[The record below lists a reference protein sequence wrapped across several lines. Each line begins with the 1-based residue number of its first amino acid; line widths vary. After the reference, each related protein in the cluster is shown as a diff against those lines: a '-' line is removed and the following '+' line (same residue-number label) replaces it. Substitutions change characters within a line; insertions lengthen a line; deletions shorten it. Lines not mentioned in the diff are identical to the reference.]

1 MRTLLSKNNIRKE
14 RDSKEQQYVKYI
26 TCKDDIEE
34 YIYCYGGYY
43 YPVPS
48 IDNVISYVYPVD
60 SIKVDGEVTYLS
72 REGSKYHRAF
82 RTDELP
88 ELSVGDSVV
97 IAESY
102 GHMYKVIQII
112 RKEEAI
118 VRDLQ
123 TEVLRDILY
132 GALRQTLKVI
142 SQPVTTLRKAYDVV
156 YYQFNQDYFTFSLDF
171 KDDVYVIRF
180 RIQTY
185 SGDIQAEGKST
196 FESNV
201 TMKDFMMQM
210 ARLTDELFVE

>member
-1 MRTLLSKNNIRKE
+1 MLNKQETNIIKKE
-14 RDSKEQQYVKYI
+14 RDSKEQEYIKYI
-26 TCKDDIEE
+26 TCRDDVEE
-34 YIYCYGGYY
+34 YIYCYGGHY

-60 SIKVDGEVTYLS
+60 SIKVDGKVTRLS
-72 REGSKYHRAF
+72 REGSKYQRVV

-88 ELSVGDSVV
+88 VLSVGESVV
-97 IAESY
+97 ITESY
-102 GHMYKVIQII
+102 GHMYKVIQVI

-123 TEVLRDILY
+123 TEVLRDILFY
-132 GALRQTLKVI
+132 SMRETLKVI

-156 YYQFNQDYFTFSLDF
+156 YYQFHQDYFTFSLDF
-171 KDDVYVIRF
+171 EDDVYVIRF
-180 RIQTY
+180 KVQDY
-185 SGDIQAEGKST
+185 SGDIQSEGKST